1 MLVESHV
8 EMYNSVCVGRLCE
21 HWVLL
26 GLQVLFAYWLLG
38 T

>member
-8 EMYNSVCVGRLCE
+8 EVYNSVCVGRVCE
-21 HWVLL
+21 HRVLS
-26 GLQVLFAYWLLG
+26 GLQILFAYWLLG